1 MLSSIIGCIGSIL
14 YGLALVFNSPATL
27 FICRVLIGLSGSINL
42 FLEYYAV
49 TIGKKKLKEN
59 INTIW
64 AIGTLGL
71 GFGPI
76 ASASI
81 GYIFGDLLGLY
92 PQNNKLFNTVTI
104 PGWFM
109 ACLYLTQAVIFC
121 FAFKAPTKH
130 EHAVYRELQRKQM
143 PSDNK
148 SVAPISMIDVVVL
161 GALLFCIF
169 AAGVGVGGIETRTAF
184 VAQAQNEDHTS
195 DAIAWSWNTNWTG
208 LYLGLFFT
216 IFAVGSYLYG
226 KILKKARVSNRCWL
240 MLNVS
245 ALVVSCIMFFDF
257 SGIFPS
263 GSIALWS
270 VGFLIF
276 GLAAANYRGDAIAM
290 ALHRCPNH
298 WVSTY
303 SAMITLC
310 SSLGRATG
318 PMGATYIGS
327 GYMHQSVFASLLI
340 GIFGAAALLM
350 GVLYK
355 QLDPSR

>member
-1 MLSSIIGCIGSIL
+1 MGVTKFQIVQPRDGLQRNGLTGIDFDDENRCPAMSELFHTRAFCFLLCASMTIVFTTATEYTELLQITNPVFPGLMIGTYFVFSCADKFMTLNTLYDVSPGLVPLAGGIGSFGWQYVLQSTGFNSTFMLSSIIGCIGSIL

-195 DAIAWSWNTNWTG
+195 DAIAW
-208 LYLGLFFT
+208 
-216 IFAVGSYLYG
+216 
-226 KILKKARVSNRCWL
+226 
-240 MLNVS
+240 
-245 ALVVSCIMFFDF
+245 
-257 SGIFPS
+257 
-263 GSIALWS
+263 
-270 VGFLIF
+270 
-276 GLAAANYRGDAIAM
+276 
-290 ALHRCPNH
+290 
-298 WVSTY
+298 
-303 SAMITLC
+303 
-310 SSLGRATG
+310 
-318 PMGATYIGS
+318 
-327 GYMHQSVFASLLI
+327 
-340 GIFGAAALLM
+340 
-350 GVLYK
+350 
-355 QLDPSR
+355 